1 MKNVA
6 PALVGKK
13 DQKKGI
19 KAFFLG
25 QKALQR
31 HFHGRH
37 KRESIGVLWIEASQF
52 SKIRCFPCVIEEEEK
67 TWVYRTLSSFDSE
80 QKNNDMLARWNEIM
94 NPETFFEDWDYAEI
108 EQKEFHRLYSDFQKN
123 IIQKEIAELEALD
136 AEEDRMREE
145 AEQAALESGDDEE
158 YEEETE
164 EEETEEEPAKRGLF
178 GRKKK

>member
-6 PALVGKK
+6 QALVGKK

-52 SKIRCFPCVIEEEEK
+52 SKIRCFPCVIEEEGR
-67 TWVYRTLSSFDSE
+67 TMVYRTLASFDSD
-80 QKNNDMLARWNEIM
+80 QKNNDMLARWNELMI
-94 NPETFFEDWDYAEI
+94 PETFFEDWDYAEI
-108 EQKEFHRLYSDFQKN
+108 DQKEFHRLYSDFQKN
-123 IIQKEIAELEALD
+123 IIQQEIAELEALD
-136 AEEDRMREE
+136 EEERRQAELAEGEE
-145 AEQAALESGDDEE
+145 GSDEE
-158 YEEETE
+158 YEEEY
-164 EEETEEEPAKRGLF
+164 EEEPEEEKPVKKGLF
-178 GRKKK
+178 GRKK